1 LGKSKK
7 TNPIKRTKIICT
19 IGPASSS
26 DSILEKMIRQGMD
39 IARINTS
46 HSDTG
51 EVSRLVK
58 KIRRISSENNK
69 NIAIILD
76 LQGPKIRIGRLKE
89 NIELN
94 SGQNL
99 VFTTSEKTRLSEE
112 YNVPIIKVSYSR
124 FIEDIKEGGTIFI
137 DDGLIECR
145 VKKIDKKARTAVC
158 RTIIG
163 GTLSSNKGINLPG
176 VSVSVDSVTR
186 KDIEFLKLGI
196 KLKVD
201 FIAQSFVRD
210 KKDIIRVKNEIDKS
224 GSTIKIIAK
233 IEKHEAVNAFD
244 SILEVSD
251 AIMVARGDLGI
262 EIDAEEVP
270 SVQKNIIKKSN
281 LKGKPV
287 ITATQMLNSMI
298 ISPRPTR
305 AEVSDVA
312 NAIIDG
318 SDAVMLSGETAV
330 GKYPVKALEMMI
342 RITGETEKTL
352 DYDAIL
358 RNNAILRKKLGIPH
372 NTITEAISFA
382 ACEIGNILQVDAI
395 ITSTESGFTARQVSK
410 SRPRSMIIGT
420 SPNKWVVRQLMLSW
434 GIIPILTRSSKN
446 IDGMIKEDI
455 RAAKEKGYIRS
466 KDTVVITAGVLVN
479 KPGST
484 NLINVREIE

>member
-1 LGKSKK
+1 
-7 TNPIKRTKIICT
+7 
-19 IGPASSS
+19 
-26 DSILEKMIRQGMD
+26 MD

-51 EVSRLVK
+51 EVSILVK
-58 KIRRISSENNK
+58 KIRKISSENNK
-69 NIAIILD
+69 NTAIILD
-76 LQGPKIRIGRLKE
+76 LQGPKIRIGELKE
-89 NIELN
+89 NIELK
-94 SGQNL
+94 SGQNII
-99 VFTTSEKTRLSEE
+99 FTTSKKAILPKE
-112 YNVPIIKVSYSR
+112 YNDPIIEVSYSG

-145 VKKIDKKARTAVC
+145 VKKIDKKARTALC

-163 GTLSSNKGINLPG
+163 GMLSSNKGINLPD

-201 FIAQSFVRD
+201 FIAQSFVRN
-210 KKDIIRVKNEIDKS
+210 KKDIIRVKNEINKS

-262 EIDAEEVP
+262 EIDAEAVP

-281 LKGKPV
+281 LEGKPV

-298 ISPRPTR
+298 GNPRPTR

-330 GKYPVKALEMMI
+330 GKYPVKALEMMV
-342 RITGETEKTL
+342 RITRETEKTL

-358 RNNAILRKKLGIPH
+358 RNNAILRKKLKIPH

-382 ACEIGNILQVDAI
+382 ACEIGNILRVDAI

-420 SPNKWVVRQLMLSW
+420 SPNQWVVRQLMLSW
-434 GIIPILTRSSKN
+434 GVIPILTRSSKN
-446 IDGMIKEDI
+446 IDNMIEEDI
-455 RAAKEKGYIRS
+455 RAAKEKGYIN
-466 KDTVVITAGVLVN
+466 KNDTVVITAGVLVN